1 MSIELEKAPSGRL
14 IGYARCSTKD
24 QNIDAQLIA
33 LKKAGCEAVYTDEG
47 ISGRMFPRKG
57 LSEALGAMQAG
68 DTLVVQRQDR
78 LGRVAFELL
87 KLRAWLEER
96 DIQFCSLTQSMDIST
111 SSGKLNYTIFAG
123 ISEHESDINAERT
136 KGGIAARK
144 ASGVRLGRPPILT
157 KAQITAARK
166 MVEADTMSMAA
177 IARTFDVSHN
187 TIKRATKGDKKCHA
201 K

>member
-1 MSIELEKAPSGRL
+1 MSDISDKSQTGRK

-33 LKKAGCEAVYTDEG
+33 LNKAGCDAVYTDKAV
-47 ISGRMFPRKG
+47 SGRIFPRKG

-78 LGRVAFELL
+78 LGRNAFELL
-87 KLRAWLEER
+87 KIRAWLEER
-96 DIQFCSLTQSMDIST
+96 DMLFCSLTQSMDIGT

-144 ASGVRLGRPPILT
+144 ASGVRLGRPPSLT
-157 KAQITAARK
+157 KAQIVAARK
-166 MVEADTMSMAA
+166 MVEAKTMSMAA
-177 IARTFDVSHN
+177 IARTFNVSHN
-187 TIKRATKGDKKCHA
+187 TIKRAINGDKKCNA

>member
-1 MSIELEKAPSGRL
+1 MSDISDKPQAGRK
-14 IGYARCSTKD
+14 IGYARCSTKN

-33 LKKAGCEAVYTDEG
+33 LNKAGCEAVYTDIG
-47 ISGRMFPRKG
+47 ISGRIFPRKG
-57 LSEALGAMQAG
+57 LSKALRAMQTG

-87 KLRAWLEER
+87 KLRVWLEKR
-96 DIQFCSLTQSMDIST
+96 DIQFCSLTQSMDINT
-111 SSGKLNYTIFAG
+111 SGGKLNYTIFAG

-144 ASGVRLGRPPILT
+144 ASGVRLGRPPSLA
-157 KAQITAARK
+157 KAQISAARK
-166 MVEADTMSMAA
+166 MVEADTMSIAA
-177 IARTFDVSHN
+177 IARTFNVSHN
-187 TIKRATKGDKKCHA
+187 TIKRATNGDKKCNA

>member
-1 MSIELEKAPSGRL
+1 MSNISEKSHIGRK
-14 IGYARCSTKD
+14 IGYARCSTKE

-33 LKKAGCEAVYTDEG
+33 LNKAGCDAIYTDIG
-47 ISGRMFPRKG
+47 ISGRIFPRKG
-57 LSEALGAMQAG
+57 LSEALNAMKAD
-68 DTLVVQRQDR
+68 DTLIVQRQDR

-87 KLRAWLEER
+87 KLRVWLEER
-96 DIQFCSLTQSMDIST
+96 DMQFCSLTQSMDIRT

-144 ASGVRLGRPPILT
+144 ASGVRLGRPPSLT
-157 KAQITAARK
+157 KAQIAAARK

-177 IARTFDVSHN
+177 IARTFNVSHN
-187 TIKRATKGDKKCHA
+187 TIKRATNGDFGCNA

>member
-1 MSIELEKAPSGRL
+1 MSDISDKTEFGRK
-14 IGYARCSTKD
+14 IGYARCSTKE

-33 LKKAGCEAVYTDEG
+33 LEKAGCERVFTDIG
-47 ISGRMFPRKG
+47 ISGRIFPRKG
-57 LSEALGAMQAG
+57 LSEALAVMQAG

-78 LGRVAFELL
+78 VGRVAIELL

-96 DIQFCSLTQSMDIST
+96 DMRFCSLTQSMDINT
-111 SSGKLNYTIFAG
+111 SGGKLNYTIFAG

-144 ASGVRLGRPPILT
+144 ARGVRLGRPPCLSA
-157 KAQITAARK
+157 AQIAAVCK
-166 MVEADTMSMAA
+166 MVEANTMSMAA
-177 IARTFDVSHN
+177 IARTFGVSHN
-187 TIKRATKGDKKCHA
+187 TIKRAVNGDRGSNA